1 MKKNRLTALILA
13 AAMTLALAAC
23 GGGSAGTPAPQES
36 KEPPANTGE
45 TYNLRMSIMYTAGTP
60 GFEFCNWFADRV
72 SELTDGKVTV
82 QVFPGSQLGDY
93 TATFGELIQGSLDL
107 TWESVAI
114 EYNPKLNLVGAP
126 YVVANWDEVK
136 YAFNT
141 ESWLGQFVNGVMQE
155 QNVRQ
160 IGVAPGG
167 FYGIGGKNV
176 GDLNT
181 LFDLDVAQNVLC
193 RVPPATSAIKTMEAL
208 NFTPTTINY
217 SDLYSALQTG
227 VADCWYGGS
236 VDLNY
241 DNFRDVISYYVAY
254 NYLNEYYPLCIS
266 EATMAKL
273 PAEYQDAIVQAG
285 KDATENAYNTM
296 YDSYYDYFDKLRNY
310 DIEVI
315 EPTDEQLA
323 TMAERVSESV
333 WVDLEEL
340 VGADNMNALRD
351 FTEQM
356 HADLAK

>member
-1 MKKNRLTALILA
+1 MKKNRLLALLTAS
-13 AAMTLALAAC
+13 AMTCTLAAC
-23 GGGSAGTPAPQES
+23 GGGSADKGGTPAVENNGQ
-36 KEPPANTGE
+36 

-60 GFEFCNWFADRV
+60 GYEYCNWFADRV

-93 TATFGELIQGSLDL
+93 TATFGELIAGSLDL

-126 YVVANWDEVK
+126 YVVSNWDEVK

-141 ESWLGQFVNGVMQE
+141 ESWLGQFVNDVMQE
-155 QNVRQ
+155 SNVRQ

-176 GDLNT
+176 GNLDT
-181 LFDLDVAQNVLC
+181 LFDLDTAQGVQC
-193 RVPPATSAIKTMEAL
+193 RVPAATSAIKTMEAL

-266 EATMAKL
+266 EQTMAKL
-273 PAEYQDAIVQAG
+273 PAEYQEAIIQAG
-285 KDATENAYNTM
+285 RDATENAYQTM
-296 YDSYYDYFDKLRNY
+296 YDSYYDYFDKLRDY
-310 DIEVI
+310 GITVI
-315 EPTDEQLA
+315 EPTDEELT
-323 TMAERVSESV
+323 TMADRVSSQV
-333 WVDLEEL
+333 WGDLEEL

-351 FTEQM
+351 FKTQM
-356 HADLAK
+356 QSDLAK

>member
-1 MKKNRLTALILA
+1 MKKNRLFALLVA
-13 AAMTLALAAC
+13 VVMMFTLVAC
-23 GGGSAGTPAPQES
+23 GNDSSSNGG
-36 KEPPANTGE
+36 NTAVENNGQ
-45 TYNLRMSIMYTAGTP
+45 TYNLRMSTMFTAGTP
-60 GFEFCNWFADRV
+60 GYEYCNWFADRV

-93 TATFGELIQGSLDL
+93 TATFGELIAGSLDI

-126 YVVANWDEVK
+126 YVVSNWDEVK

-141 ESWLGQFVNGVMQE
+141 ESWLGEFVNDVMQE
-155 QNVRQ
+155 SNVRQ

-176 GDLNT
+176 GDLDT
-181 LFDLDVAQNVLC
+181 LFDLDVAQGVQC

-266 EATMAKL
+266 EQTMAKL
-273 PAEYQDAIVQAG
+273 PAEYQEAIIQAG
-285 KDATENAYNTM
+285 KDATENAYQTV
-296 YDSYYDYFDKLRNY
+296 YDSYYEYFDKLRDY
-310 DIEVI
+310 GITVI
-315 EPTDEQLA
+315 EPTDAELTA
-323 TMAERVSESV
+323 MADRVSGQV
-333 WVDLEEL
+333 WGELEDLA
-340 VGADNMNALRD
+340 GADNMDALRE
-351 FTEQM
+351 FVTQM
-356 HADLAK
+356 RADLAK

>member
-1 MKKNRLTALILA
+1 MIKKLFTLM
-13 AAMTLALAAC
+13 MTGVLMLSLCAC
-23 GGGSAGTPAPQES
+23 GGGNGGTSQAD
-36 KEPPANTGE
+36 AATDE

-60 GFEFCNWFADRV
+60 GYEYCTWFADRV
-72 SELTDGKVTV
+72 AELTDNHVTV
-82 QVFPGSQLGDY
+82 EVFPGSQLGDY
-93 TATFGELIQGSLDL
+93 TATFGELIAGSLDL

-141 ESWLGQFVNGVMQE
+141 ESWLGEYVNNVMQE
-155 QNVRQ
+155 QGVRQ

-176 GDLNT
+176 GNLDT
-181 LFDLDVAQNVLC
+181 LFDLNTPQNVLC
-193 RVPPATSAIKTMEAL
+193 RVPAATSAIKTMEAL

-266 EATMAKL
+266 EQTLAKL
-273 PAEYQDAIVQAG
+273 PAEYQDAIIQAG
-285 KDATENAYNTM
+285 KDATDNAYTVM
-296 YDSYYDYFDKLRNY
+296 YDSYYDYFDKLEDY
-310 DIEVI
+310 GITVI
-315 EPTDEQLA
+315 EPTDEELA
-323 TMAERVSESV
+323 TMASLVSEQV
-333 WVDLEEL
+333 WVDLEEI
-340 VGADNMNALRD
+340 VGSEDMDALRAFVD
-351 FTEQM
+351 QM
-356 HADLAK
+356 HTDLAG

>member
-1 MKKNRLTALILA
+1 MKKNCLPALLA
-13 AAMTLALAAC
+13 ALAMLLTLAAC
-23 GGGSAGTPAPQES
+23 GGPSDSPSNSGGASSADSG
-36 KEPPANTGE
+36 K

-60 GFEFCNWFADRV
+60 GFDYCNWFADRV
-72 SELTDGKVTV
+72 AQLTDNHVTV

-93 TATFGELIQGSLDL
+93 TATFGELITGSLDL

-126 YVVANWDEVK
+126 YVVANWEEVQ

-141 ESWLGQFVNGVMQE
+141 ESWLGEFVNSVMAE

-176 GDLNT
+176 GNLDT
-181 LFDLDVAQNVLC
+181 LFDLDTPQNVLC
-193 RVPPATSAIKTMEAL
+193 RVPAATSAIKTMEAL

-266 EATMAKL
+266 EQTMAKL

-285 KDATENAYNTM
+285 KEATENAYTTM
-296 YDSYYDYFDKLRNY
+296 YESYYDYFDKLTDY
-310 DIEVI
+310 GITVI
-315 EPTDEQLA
+315 EPSDQELS
-323 TMAERVSESV
+323 TMAARVSEKV

-340 VGADNMNALRD
+340 AGADNINALRE

-356 HADLAK
+356 HTDLAK

>member
-1 MKKNRLTALILA
+1 MKKVFVLCTAFVMALTL
-13 AAMTLALAAC
+13 TAC
-23 GGGSAGTPAPQES
+23 GGGSSPKESAAPA
-36 KEPPANTGE
+36 ANSGE

-60 GFEFCNWFADRV
+60 GYEYCTWFADRV

-93 TATFGELIQGSLDL
+93 TATFGELIAGSLDL

-114 EYNPKLNLVGAP
+114 EYNPKLNMVGAP
-126 YVVANWDEVK
+126 YVVSNWDEVK

-141 ESWLGQFVNGVMQE
+141 ESWLGQFVNDVMQE
-155 QNVRQ
+155 SNVRQ

-176 GDLNT
+176 GNLDT
-181 LFDLDVAQNVLC
+181 LFDLDVPQEVLC
-193 RVPPATSAIKTMEAL
+193 RVPAATSAIKTMEAL

-241 DNFRDVISYYVAY
+241 DNFRDVISYYIAY

-266 EATMAKL
+266 EQTMAKL
-273 PAEYQDAIVQAG
+273 PAEYQEAIVQAG
-285 KDATENAYNTM
+285 KDATENAYQTM
-296 YDSYYDYFDKLRNY
+296 YDSYYDYFDKLRDY
-310 DIEVI
+310 GITVI
-315 EPTDEQLA
+315 EPSDDELA
-323 TMAERVSESV
+323 SMAEQVSGQV
-333 WVDLEEL
+333 WGDLEEL
-340 VGADNMNALRD
+340 VGADNINALRD

-356 HADLAK
+356 HTDLAK

>member
-1 MKKNRLTALILA
+1 MKKSRLFAVLIAVSLA
-13 AAMTLALAAC
+13 LALAAC
-23 GGGSAGTPAPQES
+23 GGKDSASPSGGGSTPSADS
-36 KEPPANTGE
+36 GK

-60 GFEFCNWFADRV
+60 GFEYCNWFADRV
-72 SELTDGKVTV
+72 AELTDNHVTV

-93 TATFGELIQGSLDL
+93 TATFGELIAGSLDL

-126 YVVANWDEVK
+126 YVVSNWDEVK

-141 ESWLGQFVNGVMQE
+141 ESWLGEFVNGVMAE

-176 GDLNT
+176 GNQDT
-181 LFDLDVAQNVLC
+181 LFDLDVPQGVLC
-193 RVPPATSAIKTMEAL
+193 RVPAATSAIKTMEAL

-254 NYLNEYYPLCIS
+254 NYLNEYYPLCVS
-266 EATMAKL
+266 EQTMAML
-273 PAEYQDAIVQAG
+273 PTEYQDAIVQAG
-285 KDATENAYNTM
+285 EEATENAFNVM
-296 YDSYYDYFDKLRNY
+296 YESYYDYFDKLTDY
-310 DIEVI
+310 GITVI

-323 TMAERVSESV
+323 TMAARVSERV

-340 VGADNMNALRD
+340 TGVDSMNGLRD
-351 FTEQM
+351 FTAQM
-356 HADLAK
+356 RADLSN

>member
-296 YDSYYDYFDKLRNY
+296 YDSYYDYFDKLRDY

-340 VGADNMNALRD
+340 VGADNINALRD

>member
-1 MKKNRLTALILA
+1 MKKNCLPALLA
-13 AAMTLALAAC
+13 ALAMLLTLAAC
-23 GGGSAGTPAPQES
+23 GGPSDSPSNSGGASSADSG
-36 KEPPANTGE
+36 K

-60 GFEFCNWFADRV
+60 GFDYCNWFADRV
-72 SELTDGKVTV
+72 AQLTDNHVTV

-93 TATFGELIQGSLDL
+93 TATFGELITGSLDL

-126 YVVANWDEVK
+126 YVVANWEEVQ

-141 ESWLGQFVNGVMQE
+141 ESWLGEFVNSVMAE

-176 GDLNT
+176 GNLDT
-181 LFDLDVAQNVLC
+181 LFDLDTPQNVLC
-193 RVPPATSAIKTMEAL
+193 RVPAATSAIKTMEAL

-266 EATMAKL
+266 EQTMAKL

-285 KDATENAYNTM
+285 KEATENAYTPM
-296 YDSYYDYFDKLRNY
+296 YESYYDYFDKLTDY
-310 DIEVI
+310 GITVI
-315 EPTDEQLA
+315 EPSDQELS
-323 TMAERVSESV
+323 TMAARVSEKV

-340 VGADNMNALRD
+340 AGADNINALRE

-356 HADLAK
+356 HTDLAK

>member
-1 MKKNRLTALILA
+1 MKKNRLFALLTALVLA
-13 AAMTLALAAC
+13 FTLTAC
-23 GGGSAGTPAPQES
+23 GGSESTDIGTPVADDDQ
-36 KEPPANTGE
+36 
-45 TYNLRMSIMYTAGTP
+45 TYELRMSIMYTAGTP
-60 GFEFCNWFADRV
+60 GYEYCTWFADRV
-72 SELTDGKVTV
+72 AELTDNHVTV
-82 QVFPGSQLGDY
+82 EVFPGSQLGDY
-93 TATFGELIQGSLDL
+93 TATFGELIAGSLDL

-114 EYNPKLNLVGAP
+114 EYNSKLNLVGAP

-141 ESWLGQFVNGVMQE
+141 ESWLGEYVNGVMQE
-155 QNVRQ
+155 QGVRQ

-181 LFDLDVAQNVLC
+181 LFDLSSPQNVLC
-193 RVPPATSAIKTMEAL
+193 RVPASTAAIKTMEAL

-266 EATMAKL
+266 EQTLSKL
-273 PAEYQDAIVQAG
+273 PAEYQEAIIQAG
-285 KDATENAYNTM
+285 KDATENAYNVM
-296 YDSYYDYFDKLRNY
+296 YDSYYDYFDKLQDY
-310 DIEVI
+310 GITVI
-315 EPTDEQLA
+315 QPTDDELA
-323 TMAERVSESV
+323 TMAARVSEAV
-333 WVDLEEL
+333 WVDLEEI
-340 VGADNMNALRD
+340 VGAEDIDALRA
-351 FTEQM
+351 FVEQM
-356 HADLAK
+356 HTDLAG